1 MKVFAIQGG
10 FGLDMLTPA
19 DRPDPRPGP
28 GQVVLKMRAVTLNYR
43 DLLMAKGLYNPKMP
57 LPRIPCSDGVGIV
70 AEVGEGVTRVKVG
83 DRVAGTFFQG
93 WVEGPP
99 SEAKTRSALGGGVDG
114 MLAEYVALDQEGV
127 VHVPEHL
134 DDAQAASLPCAGLT
148 AWNALFESG
157 SLKPGETVLTLG
169 TGGVSIFALQFA
181 AAAGARVIIT
191 SSSDD
196 KLGRARELGASETI
210 NYRADPDW
218 QEPARKLTGGVGV
231 DHVVELGG
239 AGTLDRSLRA
249 VRMGGTI
256 SLIGVLAG
264 LGEFNPMPI
273 LMKTARV
280 QGIYVGSRLMFEAMN
295 RAIALHRIK
304 PVVDRVFPFAESK
317 QALAYMETQG
327 HFGKIAIGFD

>member
-19 DRPDPRPGP
+19 DRPDPKPGP

-43 DLLMAKGLYNPKMP
+43 DLLVAKGLYNPKMP

-196 KLGRARELGASETI
+196 KLGRARELGAAETI
-210 NYRADPDW
+210 NYRADLDW

-295 RAIALHRIK
+295 RAVALHQIR

-317 QALAYMETQG
+317 QALAYMEGQG